1 MIITVDGIEM
11 DLLTPWAAVGPGR
24 TKEGTYAR
32 PCAYVENSAGGVIG
46 NAHGFGHGLAVE
58 QIEAVARLMAAAPD
72 LLAALGEILE
82 HGFLPDDIR
91 YYKKLIGTNTDRG
104 RAYAKAIAAIKK
116 AKEGS

>member
-24 TKEGTYAR
+24 TKEGAYAS

-46 NAHGFGHGLAVE
+46 NAHGFGHGLAAE

-72 LLAALGEILE
+72 LLEALEIIE
-82 HGFLPDDIR
+82 IR
-91 YYKKLIGTNTDRG
+91 VSNGTNLWSNEIQKIRQAIGKAYG
-104 RAYAKAIAAIKK
+104 RL
-116 AKEGS
+116 